1 MKATIERRADKEANE
16 ERKVPQEMETRIP
29 GATENLWGSQ
39 SAEGLSEL
47 ETLAY
52 RSNLLGEDR
61 AVANFGG
68 GNTSTKAKER
78 DHAGREVDVLWVK
91 GSGSDLATIRAEQ
104 FTGLKLDEV
113 LPLEERNEMSD
124 EEMVAYLAS
133 CQLRPDM
140 PRGSI
145 ETLLHAFVPHPHVDH
160 THPDAI
166 NMICCAEGG
175 EELARECFGEEAV
188 WIPYIRPGFAL
199 SKQVGEAVKNN
210 PNARSVLLAKHGL
223 VTWGETHE
231 ESYTRTI
238 EAINR
243 AAEFVASRA
252 REPFGGRSVEPLP
265 PERRETLLAEV
276 LPALRGVLLS
286 RSGEARVTHK
296 ILRVDYTSEDVL
308 EFVCGRDSK
317 ELSQVGAACP
327 DHLVR
332 TKAKPLWV
340 DFDPGKEDA
349 DGLKAKLRE
358 TTRRYREEYEAYYAR
373 NRERNPQ
380 GDAPMFDPNPRVV
393 LISGVGLVGAAHNSK
408 EAALS
413 RDFAY
418 RAINVM
424 RGAHALGGYVSLTEE
439 ESYAVEYW
447 PMELYKLA
455 QAPPPRE
462 LAGRVVFVTGG
473 AGGIGSAVARA
484 LASEGA
490 CVVACDL
497 DEEGARAVADDLPQP
512 GIAARADVTDEGE
525 VARAY
530 RRAVLEYGGVD
541 VVVSNAGLASSAP
554 IEETSVEMWD
564 KNHAVLAKGYFL
576 VSREAFKIMKEQGV
590 GGSLIFVASKNAMAA
605 GKNAA
610 AYSSAKAAEL
620 HLARC
625 LAEEGGA
632 EGIRVN
638 TVNPD
643 AVLSGSKIWGSSW
656 REERAAAYGIEPEEL
671 EEHYRKRNVL
681 KVNVLPE
688 NIAEAVLHF
697 ASEARSSRST
707 GNILN
712 VDGGVKDSYPR

>member
-1 MKATIERRADKEANE
+1 MWDSQ
-16 ERKVPQEMETRIP
+16 KVQ
-29 GATENLWGSQ
+29 
-39 SAEGLSEL
+39 GLSEL

-52 RSNLLGEDR
+52 RSNLFGRDR

-68 GNTSTKAKER
+68 GNTSTKSRER

-91 GSGSDLATIRAEQ
+91 GSGTDLATISAEQ
-104 FTGLKLDEV
+104 FTGFKLDEV
-113 LPLEERNEMSD
+113 LPLMQRDGMSD
-124 EEMVAYLAS
+124 EEMVSYLAA

-145 ETLLHAFVPHPHVDH
+145 ETLLHAFVPYPHVDH
-160 THPDAI
+160 THPDAV
-166 NMICCAEGG
+166 NMICCSQGG
-175 EELARECFGEEAV
+175 EDLAAECFGEEMV
-188 WIPYIRPGFAL
+188 WIPYIRPGFTL
-199 SKQVGEAVKNN
+199 SRQVGEAVRDN
-210 PNARSVLLAKHGL
+210 PNAKFVLLAKHGL
-223 VTWGETHE
+223 VTWGDTHE

-252 REPFGGRSVEPLP
+252 GEPFGGRAVEPLA
-265 PERRETLLAEV
+265 PERREALLAEV
-276 LPALRGVLLS
+276 LPALRGALS
-286 RSGEARVTHK
+286 SGDGVAHK
-296 ILRVDYTSEDVL
+296 ILRVDHTSEGVL

-332 TKAKPLWV
+332 TKVKPLWV
-340 DFDPGKEDA
+340 DFDPHSEGAEE
-349 DGLKAKLRE
+349 LKARLRE
-358 TTRRYREEYEAYYAR
+358 GVEAYRSEYEAYYAR

-393 LISGVGLVGAAHNSK
+393 LIPGVGLVGAAHNAK
-408 EAALS
+408 EANLS

-424 RGAHALGGYVSLTEE
+424 RGAHALGGYVSLSEE

-462 LAGRVVFVTGG
+462 LAGRVAFITGG
-473 AGGIGSAVARA
+473 AGGIGSAVARS
-484 LASEGA
+484 LATEGA

-497 DEEGARAVADDLPQP
+497 DEEGAREVAEDLPHA
-512 GIAARADVTDEGE
+512 IAARADVTDEGE

-576 VSREAFKIMKEQGV
+576 VAREAFGIMKEQGA

-605 GKNAA
+605 GKNAS

-625 LAEEGGA
+625 LAEEGGP
-632 EGIRVN
+632 ESIRVN

-656 REERAAAYGIEPEEL
+656 REERAAAYGIEPDEL
-671 EEHYRKRNVL
+671 EEHYRQRNVL

-707 GNILN
+707 GNVLN
-712 VDGGVKDSYPR
+712 VDGGVKDAYPR

>member
-1 MKATIERRADKEANE
+1 MLTSWRPKGGFST
-16 ERKVPQEMETRIP
+16 METRIP
-29 GATENLWGSQ
+29 GATENLWDASKV
-39 SAEGLSEL
+39 EGLSEL

-52 RSNLLGEDR
+52 RSNLLGADR

-68 GNTSTKAKER
+68 GNTSTKAQER

-91 GSGSDLATIRAEQ
+91 GSGTDLATIKAEQ

-113 LPLEERNEMSD
+113 LPLEEREEMSD

-133 CQLRPDM
+133 CQLTPTM

-145 ETLLHAFVPHPHVDH
+145 ETLLHAFVPYPHVDH

-166 NMICCAEGG
+166 NMICCTQGG
-175 EELARECFGEEAV
+175 EELAAECLSEEAV
-188 WIPYIRPGFAL
+188 WIPYMRPGFTL
-199 SKQVGEAVKNN
+199 SRQVGEAVRKN
-210 PNARSVLLAKHGL
+210 PNARFVLLAKHGL

-231 ESYTRTI
+231 ESYSRTI

-252 REPFGGRSVEPLP
+252 GEPFGGRKVEPLA
-265 PERRETLLAEV
+265 PERREVLLAEV
-276 LPALRGVLLS
+276 LPTLRGALS
-286 RSGEARVTHK
+286 SGVREAQVAQK
-296 ILRVDYTSEDVL
+296 ILRADHTSEDVL

-332 TKAKPLWV
+332 TKVRPLWV
-340 DFDPGKEDA
+340 NLDPESEGADELKE
-349 DGLKAKLRE
+349 KLRE
-358 TTRRYREEYEAYYAR
+358 GVEAYRREYEAYFSRHEEAD
-373 NRERNPQ
+373 EE
-380 GDAPMFDPNPRVV
+380 MFDPNPRVV
-393 LISGVGLVGAAHNSK
+393 LIPGVGLVAAAQNHK
-408 EAALS
+408 EASLS

-418 RAINVM
+418 RAIAVM
-424 RGAHALGGYVSLTEE
+424 RGAHALGGYISLTEE

-447 PMELYKLA
+447 PLELYKLTL
-455 QAPPPRE
+455 APPPRE
-462 LAGRVVFVTGG
+462 LAGRVAFVTGG
-473 AGGIGSAVARA
+473 AGGIGSAVARS
-484 LASEGA
+484 LAREGA

-497 DEEGARAVADDLPQP
+497 DEQGAREVADGLPEP
-512 GIAARADVTDEGE
+512 GIATRADVTDEGE

-530 RRAVLEYGGVD
+530 RWAILEYGGVD
-541 VVVSNAGLASSAP
+541 VVVSNAGFASSAP

-576 VSREAFKIMKEQGV
+576 VSREAFRILKEQGV

-605 GKNAA
+605 GKNAG

-625 LAEEGGA
+625 LAEEGGSDR
-632 EGIRVN
+632 IRVN

-643 AVLSGSKIWGSSW
+643 AVLSGSRIWGSSW
-656 REERAAAYGIEPEEL
+656 REERAAAYGIKPEEL
-671 EEHYRKRNVL
+671 EEYYRQRNVL

-707 GNILN
+707 GNVLN
-712 VDGGVKDSYPR
+712 VDGGVKDAYPR

>member
-1 MKATIERRADKEANE
+1 MVTQNKEANDK
-16 ERKVPQEMETRIP
+16 RKVSENMETRIP
-29 GATENLWGSQ
+29 GATENLWDPQ
-39 SAEGLSEL
+39 RAQDLSEL
-47 ETLAY
+47 ETLTY
-52 RSNLLGEDR
+52 RSNLLGADR

-68 GNTSTKAKER
+68 GNTSTKARER

-91 GSGSDLATIRAEQ
+91 GSGSDLATIKAEQ

-113 LPLEERNEMSD
+113 LPLEKREEMID

-145 ETLLHAFVPHPHVDH
+145 ETLLHAFVPYAHVDH
-160 THPDAI
+160 THPDAV

-175 EELARECFGEEAV
+175 EELAAECFGEEAV
-188 WIPYIRPGFAL
+188 WIDYIRPGFTL
-199 SKQVGEAVKNN
+199 SKQVGEVVRSNT
-210 PNARSVLLAKHGL
+210 NARFVLLAKHGL
-223 VTWGETHE
+223 VTWGETHQ
-231 ESYTRTI
+231 ESYGRTI

-243 AAEFVASRA
+243 AAEFVAQRGG
-252 REPFGGRSVEPLP
+252 EPFGGRSVEPLSL
-265 PERRETLLAEV
+265 ERREALLAEV
-276 LPALRGVLLS
+276 LPAIRGALS
-286 RSGEARVTHK
+286 SGAAEASHK
-296 ILRVDYTSEDVL
+296 ILRTDYTSEDVL
-308 EFVCGRDSK
+308 DFVCGRDSK

-332 TKAKPLWV
+332 TKVKPLWV
-340 DFDPGKEDA
+340 DFDPEREGAEE
-349 DGLKAKLRE
+349 LKAMLRE
-358 TTRRYREEYEAYYAR
+358 GVEGYRREYEEYYAR

-380 GDAPMFDPNPRVV
+380 GEAPMFDPNPRVV
-393 LISGVGLVGAAHNSK
+393 LIPGVGLVGAAHNAK
-408 EAALS
+408 EADLS

-447 PMELYKLA
+447 PLELYKLT

-462 LAGRVVFVTGG
+462 LAGRVAFITGG
-473 AGGIGSAVARA
+473 AGGIGSAVAKS
-484 LASEGA
+484 LAGEGA
-490 CVVACDL
+490 CVVVCDL
-497 DEEGARAVADDLPQP
+497 DEEGAREVTEGLPQP
-512 GIAARADVTDEGE
+512 AIAARSDVTDEGE

-576 VSREAFKIMKEQGV
+576 VAREAFRIMKEQGV
-590 GGSLIFVASKNAMAA
+590 GGSVVFVASKNSVAA

-625 LAEEGGA
+625 LAEEGVT
-632 EGIRVN
+632 ESILVN

-643 AVLSGSKIWGSSW
+643 AVLQGSRIWDSSW
-656 REERAAAYGIEPEEL
+656 RTERAQAYGIEPEEL
-671 EEHYRKRNVL
+671 EEFYKQRNTL
-681 KVNVLPE
+681 KVNVTPE
-688 NIAEAVLHF
+688 NVAEAVLFF
-697 ASEARSSRST
+697 ASEARSSRTT
-707 GNILN
+707 GNVLN
-712 VDGGVKDSYPR
+712 VDGGVKDAYPR

>member
-1 MKATIERRADKEANE
+1 VSGLAGVSRRGRKAND
-16 ERKVPQEMETRIP
+16 ERKVSDRMETRVP
-29 GATENLWGSQ
+29 GATENLWDASK
-39 SAEGLSEL
+39 AAGLSEL
-47 ETLAY
+47 EALAY
-52 RSNLLGEDR
+52 RSNLFGRDR
-61 AVANFGG
+61 AVANYGG
-68 GNTSTKAKER
+68 GNTSTKARER
-78 DHAGREVDVLWVK
+78 THTGREVDVLWVK

-104 FTGLKLDEV
+104 FTGFKLEEV
-113 LPLEERNEMSD
+113 LPLEQREEMSD
-124 EEMVAYLAS
+124 EEMVSYLAS
-133 CQLRPDM
+133 CQLAPTM

-166 NMICCAEGG
+166 NMICCSEGG
-175 EELARECFGEEAV
+175 EELAAECFGDEAV
-188 WIPYIRPGFAL
+188 WIPYIRPGFTL
-199 SKQVGEAVKNN
+199 SRQVGEAVRNN
-210 PNARSVLLAKHGL
+210 PNTRFVLLAKHGL

-231 ESYTRTI
+231 ESYGRTI

-252 REPFGGRSVEPLP
+252 GEPFGGRKVQPLS
-265 PERRETLLAEV
+265 PEQRASLFAEV
-276 LPALRGVLLS
+276 LPTLRGALS
-286 RSGEARVTHK
+286 SGDDEVSHK
-296 ILRVDYTSEDVL
+296 ILRADHTSEDVL
-308 EFVCGRDSK
+308 EFVCGRYSK

-332 TKAKPLWV
+332 TKVRPLWV
-340 DFDPGKEDA
+340 DFDPQRENA
-349 DGLKAKLRE
+349 DELKAKLRE
-358 TTRRYREEYEAYYAR
+358 ATRRYREDYEAYFAR
-373 NRERNPQ
+373 SRERSPE

-393 LISGVGLVGAAHNSK
+393 LIPGVGLVGAAHNAK
-408 EAALS
+408 EAGLS

-424 RGAHALGGYVSLTEE
+424 RGAHSLGGYVSLTEE

-447 PMELYKLA
+447 PMELYKLSL
-455 QAPPPRE
+455 APLPRE
-462 LAGRVVFVTGG
+462 LAGKVAFVTGG

-484 LASEGA
+484 LASQGA

-497 DEEGARAVADDLPQP
+497 DEEGAREVADSLPQP
-512 GIAARADVTDEGE
+512 SIAARADVTDEGE

-530 RRAVLEYGGVD
+530 RQTILEFGGVD

-576 VSREAFKIMKEQGV
+576 VSREAFRIMKEQGV
-590 GGSLIFVASKNAMAA
+590 GGSLIFVASKNAVAA
-605 GKNAA
+605 GKNVS

-625 LAEEGGA
+625 LAEEGGP
-632 EGIRVN
+632 ERIRVN

-643 AVLSGSKIWGSSW
+643 AVLSGSRIWDSSW

-671 EEHYRKRNVL
+671 EEHYRNRNVL

-707 GNILN
+707 GNVLN
-712 VDGGVKDSYPR
+712 VDGGVKDAYPR

>member
-1 MKATIERRADKEANE
+1 
-16 ERKVPQEMETRIP
+16 METRIP
-29 GATENLWGSQ
+29 GATENLWDEG
-39 SAEGLSEL
+39 AVAGLSEL
-47 ETLAY
+47 EKLAH
-52 RSNLLGEDR
+52 RSNLFGRDR
-61 AVANFGG
+61 SVANFGG
-68 GNTSTKAKER
+68 GNTSTKAKEK

-91 GSGSDLATIRAEQ
+91 GSGSDLATIGAGQ

-113 LPLEERNEMSD
+113 LPLGDRDEMSD
-124 EEMVAYLAS
+124 EEMVAYLAAS
-133 CQLRPDM
+133 QLRPDM

-166 NMICCAEGG
+166 NMICCAGDG
-175 EELARECFGEEAV
+175 ENLAAQCFGDEAV
-188 WIPYIRPGFAL
+188 WIPYIRPGFTL
-199 SKQVGEAVKNN
+199 SKQVGDAVRNN
-210 PNARSVLLAKHGL
+210 PNARFVLLAKHGL
-223 VTWGETHE
+223 VTYGSTHE
-231 ESYTRTI
+231 ESYARTI
-238 EAINR
+238 EAVNR
-243 AAEFVASRA
+243 AAEFVAGRA
-252 REPFGGRSVEPLP
+252 GEPFGGRAVEPLGP
-265 PERRETLLAEV
+265 GRREELLAGV
-276 LPALRGVLLS
+276 LPALRGALS
-286 RSGEARVTHK
+286 SGFAGAAHK
-296 ILRVDYTSEDVL
+296 ILRTDHTSDEVL
-308 EFVCGRDSK
+308 EFVCGRDSG

-332 TKAKPLWV
+332 TKIRPLWV
-340 DFDPGKEDA
+340 DFDPENEGVEE
-349 DGLKAKLRE
+349 LKTKLRE
-358 TTRRYREEYEAYYAR
+358 GVEAYRRDYEAYFSRHEEAD
-373 NRERNPQ
+373 EE
-380 GDAPMFDPNPRVV
+380 MFDPNPRVV
-393 LISGVGLVGAAHNSK
+393 LIRGVGLVGAAHNAK
-408 EAALS
+408 EAGLS

-447 PMELYKLA
+447 PLELYKLA

-462 LAGRVVFVTGG
+462 LAGRVAFVTGG

-484 LASEGA
+484 LAAEGA

-497 DEEGARAVADDLPQP
+497 DEEGAAEVAGSLPQP

-530 RRAVLEYGGVD
+530 RKTVLEYGGVD

-564 KNHAVLAKGYFL
+564 KNHAVLTKGYFL
-576 VSREAFKIMKEQGV
+576 VSREAFKIMKEQRV
-590 GGSLIFVASKNAMAA
+590 GGSLIFVASKNSMAA

-625 LAEEGGA
+625 LAEEGGGA
-632 EGIRVN
+632 GIRVN

-643 AVLSGSKIWGSSW
+643 AVLSGSRIWGSSW
-656 REERAAAYGIEPEEL
+656 REERAAAYGIEPDEL
-671 EEHYRKRNVL
+671 EEHYRQRNVL

-697 ASEARSSRST
+697 ASEPRSSRST
-707 GNILN
+707 GNVLN
-712 VDGGVKDSYPR
+712 VDGGVKEAYPR

>member
-1 MKATIERRADKEANE
+1 
-16 ERKVPQEMETRIP
+16 METRIP
-29 GATENLWGSQ
+29 GATENLWDPSKAQ
-39 SAEGLSEL
+39 GLSEL
-47 ETLAY
+47 ESLAY
-52 RSNLLGEDR
+52 RSNLLGTDR

-78 DHAGREVDVLWVK
+78 DHAGREIDVLWVK

-104 FTGLKLDEV
+104 FTGLKLEEV
-113 LPLEERNEMSD
+113 LPLEERETMSD
-124 EEMVAYLAS
+124 EEMVSYLAS
-133 CQLRPDM
+133 CQLTPTM

-145 ETLLHAFVPHPHVDH
+145 ETLLHAFVPYAHVDH

-166 NMICCAEGG
+166 NMICCSEGG
-175 EELARECFGEEAV
+175 EELAAECFGEEAV
-188 WIPYIRPGFAL
+188 WIPYIRPGFTL
-199 SKQVGEAVKNN
+199 SKQVGEAVRSN
-210 PNARSVLLAKHGL
+210 PNARFVLLAKHGL

-231 ESYTRTI
+231 ESYSRTI

-252 REPFGGRSVEPLP
+252 GEPFGGRTVEPLSS
-265 PERRETLLAEV
+265 ERREALLAEI
-276 LPALRGVLLS
+276 LPTLRGALS
-286 RSGEARVTHK
+286 SGSDEATHK
-296 ILRVDYTSEDVL
+296 ILRCDYTTEDVL

-332 TKAKPLWV
+332 TKVKPLWV
-340 DFDPGKEDA
+340 DFDPQEEDA
-349 DGLKAKLRE
+349 EELKAKLRE
-358 TTRRYREEYEAYYAR
+358 GVEGYRREYEEYYAR
-373 NRERNPQ
+373 NRERNPE

-393 LISGVGLVGAAHNSK
+393 LVPGIGLVGAAHSHK

-447 PMELYKLA
+447 PLELYKLA

-462 LAGRVVFVTGG
+462 LAGRVAFVTGG
-473 AGGIGSAVARA
+473 AGGIGSAVARS
-484 LASEGA
+484 LATEGA

-497 DEEGARAVADDLPQP
+497 DEEGAREVAQNLQQP

-525 VARAY
+525 VVSAY
-530 RRAVLEYGGVD
+530 RRAILEFGGVD

-576 VSREAFKIMKEQGV
+576 VAREAFRIMKEQCV

-605 GKNAA
+605 GKNAS

-625 LAEEGGA
+625 LAEEGGP
-632 EGIRVN
+632 ERIRVN

-656 REERAAAYGIEPEEL
+656 REERAAAYGIKPEEL

>member
-1 MKATIERRADKEANE
+1 
-16 ERKVPQEMETRIP
+16 METRIP
-29 GATENLWGSQ
+29 GATENLWDASKAQ
-39 SAEGLSEL
+39 GLSEL

-52 RSNLLGEDR
+52 RSNLLGADR

-91 GSGSDLATIRAEQ
+91 GSGTDLATIRAEQ

-113 LPLEERNEMSD
+113 LPLEEREKMSD
-124 EEMVAYLAS
+124 EEMVSYLAA

-145 ETLLHAFVPHPHVDH
+145 ETLLHAFVPYPHVDH

-166 NMICCAEGG
+166 NMICCTRGG
-175 EELARECFGEEAV
+175 QELARECFGEEAV
-188 WIPYIRPGFAL
+188 WIPYIRPGFTL
-199 SKQVGEAVKNN
+199 SKQVGEAVRDN
-210 PNARSVLLAKHGL
+210 PSAKFVLLAKHGL
-223 VTWGETHE
+223 ITWGETHE
-231 ESYTRTI
+231 ESYSRTI

-243 AAEFVASRA
+243 AAEFVASRDA
-252 REPFGGRSVEPLP
+252 DAFGGRSVEPLAP
-265 PERRETLLAEV
+265 AQREALLAEI
-276 LPALRGVLLS
+276 LPALRGALS
-286 RSGEARVTHK
+286 SGAEEASHK
-296 ILRVDYTSEDVL
+296 ILRADYASEDVL
-308 EFVCGRDSK
+308 EFVCGRASK

-332 TKAKPLWV
+332 TKVKPLWV
-340 DFDPGKEDA
+340 DFDPEREGADELEQRLHEGVDA
-349 DGLKAKLRE
+349 
-358 TTRRYREEYEAYYAR
+358 YRCEYEAYFSRHEEAD
-373 NRERNPQ
+373 EE
-380 GDAPMFDPNPRVV
+380 MFDPNPRVV
-393 LISGVGLVGAAHNSK
+393 LIQGVGLIGAAKNAS
-408 EAALS
+408 EAGLS
-413 RDFAY
+413 QDFY
-418 RAINVM
+418 HRAIAVM

-447 PMELYKLA
+447 PLELYKLTL
-455 QAPPPRE
+455 APPPGE
-462 LAGRVVFVTGG
+462 LAGKVAFVTGG
-473 AGGIGSAVARA
+473 AGGIGSAVARS
-484 LASEGA
+484 LASRGA
-490 CVVACDL
+490 CVVVCDL
-497 DEEGARAVADDLPQP
+497 DEESAREVADDLPEP

-530 RRAVLEYGGVD
+530 RRAILEFGGVD
-541 VVVSNAGLASSAP
+541 IVVSNAGLASSAP
-554 IEETSVEMWD
+554 IEETSVEMWH
-564 KNHAVLAKGYFL
+564 KNHAVLTKGYFL
-576 VSREAFKIMKEQGV
+576 VSREAFRILKEQGV

-605 GKNAA
+605 GKNAS

-625 LAEEGGA
+625 LAEEGGPQR
-632 EGIRVN
+632 IRVN

-643 AVLSGSKIWGSSW
+643 AVLSGSRIWGSSW

-671 EEHYRKRNVL
+671 EEHYRNRNVL

-707 GNILN
+707 GNVLN

>member
-1 MKATIERRADKEANE
+1 MDTKT
-16 ERKVPQEMETRIP
+16 P
-29 GATENLWGSQ
+29 GVTENLWD
-39 SAEGLSEL
+39 AREADGLSEL
-47 ETLAY
+47 EALAY
-52 RSNLLGEDR
+52 RSNLLGRDR
-61 AVANFGG
+61 AVANYGG
-68 GNTSTKAKER
+68 GNTSTKSKER

-91 GSGSDLATIRAEQ
+91 GSGSDLATIGAGQ

-113 LPLEERNEMSD
+113 LPLMGRGEMED
-124 EEMVAYLAS
+124 QEMVSYLAS

-145 ETLLHAFVPHPHVDH
+145 ETLLHAFVPYPQVDH

-166 NMICCAEGG
+166 NMICCSEGG
-175 EELARECFGEEAV
+175 EDLARECFGGEAV
-188 WIPYIRPGFAL
+188 WIPYIRPGFTL

-210 PNARSVLLAKHGL
+210 PDAKFVLLAKHGL
-223 VTWGETHE
+223 VTWGDTHE
-231 ESYTRTI
+231 ESYGRTI

-252 REPFGGRSVEPLP
+252 GEPFGGQRVEPLS
-265 PERRETLLAEV
+265 PEMRESLLAEV
-276 LPALRGVLLS
+276 LPTLRGTLS
-286 RSGEARVTHK
+286 SGSEESPHK
-296 ILRVDYTSEDVL
+296 ILTTDYTSDAVL
-308 EFVCGRDSK
+308 TFICGRDSE

-332 TKAKPLWV
+332 TKVRPLWV
-340 DFDPGKEDA
+340 GFDPEKEGA
-349 DGLKAKLRE
+349 EELKAKLRE
-358 TTRRYREEYEAYYAR
+358 GVARYREDYEAYFSRHEEAD
-373 NRERNPQ
+373 EE
-380 GDAPMFDPNPRVV
+380 MFDPNPRVV
-393 LISGVGLVGAAHNSK
+393 FVQGVGLIAAANNAK
-408 EAALS
+408 EANLS

-447 PMELYKLA
+447 PLELYKLTL
-455 QAPPPRE
+455 APPPDE
-462 LAGRVVFVTGG
+462 LAGRVAFVTGG
-473 AGGIGSAVARA
+473 AGGIGSAVARS
-484 LASEGA
+484 LATRGA
-490 CVVACDL
+490 CVVVCDL
-497 DEEGARAVADDLPQP
+497 DEEGAGEVAEGLPEP
-512 GIAARADVTDEGE
+512 GIAAGADVTDEGE
-525 VARAY
+525 VADAY

-576 VSREAFKIMKEQGV
+576 VARGAFRIMKEQGV
-590 GGSLIFVASKNAMAA
+590 GGSLVFVASKNAMAA
-605 GKNAA
+605 GKNAG

-625 LAEEGGA
+625 LAEEGGP
-632 EGIRVN
+632 ERIRVN

-643 AVLSGSKIWGSSW
+643 AVLQGSRIWDSGW
-656 REERAAAYGIEPEEL
+656 RETRAATYGIEPDEL
-671 EEHYRKRNVL
+671 EDFYRKRNVL
-681 KVNVLPE
+681 KLNVLPE

-707 GNILN
+707 GNVLN
-712 VDGGVKDSYPR
+712 VDGGMKDAYPR

>member
-1 MKATIERRADKEANE
+1 
-16 ERKVPQEMETRIP
+16 METKIP
-29 GATENLWGSQ
+29 GATENLWDPQ
-39 SAEGLSEL
+39 RARGLSEL

-52 RSNLLGEDR
+52 RSNLLGADR

-68 GNTSTKAKER
+68 GNTSTKATER
-78 DHAGREVDVLWVK
+78 DHAGGEVEVLWVK
-91 GSGSDLATIRAEQ
+91 GSGTDLATIGAEQ
-104 FTGLKLDEV
+104 FTGLKLEEV
-113 LPLEERNEMSD
+113 LPLEERDEMSD
-124 EEMVAYLAS
+124 EEMVSYLAA

-145 ETLLHAFVPHPHVDH
+145 ETLLHAFVPYAHVDH

-166 NMICCAEGG
+166 NMICCSGGG
-175 EELARECFGEEAV
+175 EALATECFGEEAV
-188 WIPYIRPGFAL
+188 WIPYIRPGFTL
-199 SKQVGEAVKNN
+199 SKQVGEAVRSN
-210 PNARSVLLAKHGL
+210 PNVRFILLAKHGL

-231 ESYTRTI
+231 ESYGRTI

-252 REPFGGRSVEPLP
+252 GEPFGGRAVEPLP
-265 PERRETLLAEV
+265 SERRESLLADV
-276 LPALRGVLLS
+276 LPALRGALS
-286 RSGEARVTHK
+286 SGSEEATHK
-296 ILRVDYTSEDVL
+296 ILRSDHTSEDVL
-308 EFVCGRDSK
+308 EFVCGRDSR

-332 TKAKPLWV
+332 TKVKPLWV
-340 DFDPGKEDA
+340 DFDPESEGA
-349 DGLKAKLRE
+349 DELKAKLRE
-358 TTRRYREEYEAYYAR
+358 GVDEYRREYEAYYAR
-373 NRERNPQ
+373 NRENNPQ

-393 LISGVGLVGAAHNSK
+393 LIPGVGLVGAAHNAK
-408 EAALS
+408 EANLS

-447 PMELYKLA
+447 PLELYKLA

-462 LAGRVVFVTGG
+462 LAGKVAFVTGG
-473 AGGIGSAVARA
+473 AGGIGSAVARS
-484 LASEGA
+484 LATEGA
-490 CVVACDL
+490 CVVVCDL
-497 DEEGARAVADDLPQP
+497 DEEGAKEVAESLPQP

-525 VARAY
+525 VVRAY
-530 RRAVLEYGGVD
+530 RRTALEYGGVD

-590 GGSLIFVASKNAMAA
+590 GGSLVFVASKNAMAA
-605 GKNAA
+605 GKNAS

-625 LAEEGGA
+625 LAEEGGP
-632 EGIRVN
+632 ERIRVN

-643 AVLSGSKIWGSSW
+643 AVLSGSRIWDSSW
-656 REERAAAYGIEPEEL
+656 REERAAAYGIEPDEL

-681 KVNVLPE
+681 KLNVLPE

-697 ASEARSSRST
+697 ASETRSSRST
-707 GNILN
+707 GNVLN

>member
-1 MKATIERRADKEANE
+1 MVSE
-16 ERKVPQEMETRIP
+16 EMETRIP
-29 GATENLWGSQ
+29 GATENLWDSQ
-39 SAEGLSEL
+39 RAQGLSEL

-52 RSNLLGEDR
+52 RSNLLGADR

-78 DHAGREVDVLWVK
+78 DHAGREVDALWVK
-91 GSGSDLATIRAEQ
+91 GSGTDLATIRAEQ
-104 FTGLKLDEV
+104 FTGLKLDEI

-124 EEMVAYLAS
+124 EEMVSYLAA

-145 ETLLHAFVPHPHVDH
+145 ETLLHAFVPYPHVDH

-166 NMICCAEGG
+166 NMICCAQGG

-188 WIPYIRPGFAL
+188 WIPYIRPGFTL
-199 SKQVGEAVKNN
+199 SKQVGEAVRNN
-210 PNARSVLLAKHGL
+210 PNARFILLAKHGL

-231 ESYTRTI
+231 ESYGCTI

-243 AAEFVASRA
+243 AAEFVASKA
-252 REPFGGRSVEPLP
+252 GEPFGGRSVEPLS

-276 LPALRGVLLS
+276 LPTLRGELS
-286 RSGEARVTHK
+286 SGSEEAAYK
-296 ILRVDYTSEDVL
+296 ILRIDHTSEDVL

-332 TKAKPLWV
+332 TKVKPLWV
-340 DFDPGKEDA
+340 DFDPEKEGSDE
-349 DGLKAKLRE
+349 LKAKLRE
-358 TTRRYREEYEAYYAR
+358 ATRRYREEYDAYYAR

-393 LISGVGLVGAAHNSK
+393 LIAGVGLAGAAHNAK

-447 PMELYKLA
+447 PLELYKLA

-462 LAGRVVFVTGG
+462 LAGRVAFVTGG
-473 AGGIGSAVARA
+473 AGGIGSAVARS
-484 LASEGA
+484 LATEGA

-497 DEEGARAVADDLPQP
+497 DEEGAKEVADSLPQP

-525 VARAY
+525 VTRAY
-530 RRAVLEYGGVD
+530 RRAILEYGGVD

-590 GGSLIFVASKNAMAA
+590 GGSLVFVASKNAMAA
-605 GKNAA
+605 GKNAS

-625 LAEEGGA
+625 LAEEGGS
-632 EGIRVN
+632 GRIRVN

-656 REERAAAYGIEPEEL
+656 REERAAAYGIKPDEL

-688 NIAEAVLHF
+688 NIADAVLHF

-707 GNILN
+707 GNVLN